1 MAKATLQKLD
11 CGYGFVPEPSSDG
24 CCFFDDPPESDKCDD
39 PVVIFE
45 NVELQKV
52 AEVRREGCKI
62 YIKLPETICAACANP
77 CSGDSEI
84 IDESG

>member
-1 MAKATLQKLD
+1 VAKATLQKLD
-11 CGYGFVPEPSSDG
+11 CGYGFVPEP
-24 CCFFDDPPESDKCDD
+24 SDKCDD